1 MLPRLG
7 TGEYMKSHARAVVI
21 GGGIV
26 GCSVLY
32 HLTKLG
38 WKDVVLCERK
48 ELTAGSSWH
57 AAGGFHALNS
67 DPNVARLQAYTVQ
80 LYKEIQALSGQNV
93 GLHFTGG
100 LNVAATRQR
109 WELLRSEWARH
120 RVLGLDTTLVGPK
133 EIRELCPLMD
143 VSEVMGAIYD
153 PMEGHLDPYGA
164 THAFASAARLN
175 GAEIHRHTKVVE
187 LNANEN
193 GSWQVVTDRGA
204 ITADH
209 VVNAGGLW
217 AREVGHMAGVDLP
230 VVAMEHHYLLT
241 DDLPELKDRV
251 RELPLVLDLDGEI
264 YLRQERNGVLLGV
277 YESDATPWAV
287 IGTPWDYGD
296 SELLPP
302 NLERLT
308 DSLEKGFRR
317 FPSLSNAGIRKIVN
331 GPFTFSPDGNP
342 LVGPVPGLKNY
353 WSACAV
359 MAGFAQG
366 GGVGLALA
374 QWMIDGEPD
383 SDIFAMDVAR
393 FGAYATRPYA
403 IVRAKEFYAKRFQIA
418 YPNEVWPAGRPNKT
432 SAIHRELEASN
443 AVFGVS
449 FGEEVPLFFAP
460 AGTPAR
466 ENPALRRSNAF
477 SSVRD
482 ECIASRQSL
491 GILDISS
498 FGKYRVSGP
507 NAEQALEYLLAGR
520 MPRAGKIRLTPM
532 LSPKGKLMGDLTS
545 CRLADN
551 EFFIGGSGYLQS
563 WHMRWFDSNLAGTG
577 IEIENMSDRY
587 GGFAIFGPNSR
598 TVLESL
604 TEGDVSN
611 EGFPFMTVR
620 RMPIALAPAIVARL
634 SVTGELGY
642 EIYVPALQM
651 ESVLATLQRVCV
663 EFDGGWVGLYALNSL
678 RLEKSFGIWSREFS
692 RDYSPHMAGLSRFI
706 DYEKPAFIGRDAA
719 VKDRATTPA
728 RRLVTLAIEADD
740 ADATGYEPIYRADEL
755 VGFVTSGG
763 YGHCV
768 QKSLAM
774 GYLNSTVQT
783 ESDELTVTILGE
795 PRPARLV
802 PQALVDP
809 MGHRMRS

>member
-1 MLPRLG
+1 
-7 TGEYMKSHARAVVI
+7 
-21 GGGIV
+21 
-26 GCSVLY
+26 
-32 HLTKLG
+32 
-38 WKDVVLCERK
+38 
-48 ELTAGSSWH
+48 
-57 AAGGFHALNS
+57 
-67 DPNVARLQAYTVQ
+67 
-80 LYKEIQALSGQNV
+80 
-93 GLHFTGG
+93 
-100 LNVAATRQR
+100 
-109 WELLRSEWARH
+109 
-120 RVLGLDTTLVGPK
+120 
-133 EIRELCPLMD
+133 
-143 VSEVMGAIYD
+143 
-153 PMEGHLDPYGA
+153 
-164 THAFASAARLN
+164 
-175 GAEIHRHTKVVE
+175 
-187 LNANEN
+187 
-193 GSWQVVTDRGA
+193 
-204 ITADH
+204 
-209 VVNAGGLW
+209 
-217 AREVGHMAGVDLP
+217 MAGVDLP

-241 DDLPELKDRV
+241 EDLPELKSRV

-277 YESDATPWAV
+277 YEKDATPWAV
-287 IGTPWDYGD
+287 TGTPWDYGD

-308 DSLEKGFRR
+308 DSLDKGFRR

-403 IVRAKEFYAKRFQIA
+403 IARAREFYAKRFQIA

-432 SAIHRELEASN
+432 SAIHRELQASN

-460 AGTPAR
+460 AGTAAR
-466 ENPALRRSNAF
+466 EKPALHRSNAF
-477 SSVRD
+477 SSVRG
-482 ECIASRQSL
+482 ECISSRQSF
-491 GILDISS
+491 GIMDISS

-507 NAEQALEYLLAGR
+507 KAGQALEYLLAGR
-520 MPRAGKIRLTPM
+520 MPDAGKIRLTPM
-532 LSPKGKLMGDLTS
+532 LSPKGKLMGDLTC

-563 WHMRWFDSNLAGTG
+563 WHMRWFDYNLAGAG

-587 GGFAIFGPNSR
+587 GGYALFGPKAR
-598 TVLESL
+598 TVMARL

-642 EIYVPALQM
+642 EIYVPALHM
-651 ESVLATLQRVCV
+651 ESVLATLGRVCS
-663 EFDGGWVGLYALNSL
+663 EFDGRWVGMYALNSL

-692 RDYSPHMAGLSRFI
+692 RDYSPHMAGLNRFI
-706 DYEKPAFIGRDAA
+706 DYEKLAFIGRDAA
-719 VKDRATTPA
+719 VKDRATIPT
-728 RRLVTLAIEADD
+728 RRLVTLVIEAAD
-740 ADATGYEPIYRADEL
+740 ADATGYEPIYRGREL

-768 QKSLAM
+768 QQSLAM
-774 GYLNSTVQT
+774 GYLNSFVQS

-795 PRPARLV
+795 PRPARLI
-802 PQALVDP
+802 PRAPVDP